1 MEYNRKQTSL
11 EPIDILKFDTVETGA
26 VFKQYDINTSILEL
40 ELVANGEPVHLK
52 DEKVYVTVKSSNS
65 LSTQLL
71 SKYSGASV
79 KEKDN
84 YKVLLR
90 AKKSRRRD
98 VNNIIDVYISPLALE
113 NSGEMVAEVMIID
126 LIKEERI
133 TSQSFTFEIK
143 PSITP
148 NRPSESAYKLV
159 KDLDGTYITDAEDVQ
174 LLVAEVE
181 PNFKLSFVGTR
192 VNEILEKA
200 NNFDVEDNTNKIQAL
215 QEKDVELES
224 KISNL
229 EKKDSS
235 LDGEIA
241 SLKSSDQN
249 IEEEIQGLKTKD
261 ESIESEISQLKSKD
275 TEIDGEIDK
284 LKNADETIKSDI
296 NSKYEE
302 LKQKTDATNN
312 EVMKLKAQDTTLGES
327 IRTNKGLIDVINPKV
342 STLEQDNQNVKNR
355 VSVLEGDMN
364 LAKSNISSLQSSNT
378 ELSQK
383 VEGVEQGN
391 ASIDKILKQLQS
403 DVERYKSSIELL
415 ESKVPVW
422 KDFKGESFKVENSF
436 YGKSK
441 DLSIKGKTLQN
452 IIKMGDF
459 SLGEIGSLDGATF
472 KISRSSTQQTAVP
485 LSKKFLQLLKSNT
498 VYTVMAKIENNTLNG
513 EFALI
518 HSFQNIMFT
527 KSPVMIPK
535 GFNGVVSKKF
545 TTIDDISLGDRM
557 EINFQLVTGT
567 VDIKNLIILE
577 GDYTDTYIDGYF
589 EGINSI
595 GDYEYNY
602 LDESQIVPGYI
613 GGADGITLNLNADD
627 GTRIAIIPC
636 ESNTIYT
643 ITKEFVTDRF
653 LIGTTTEKP
662 INGMKVTRLSQNNG
676 KSSIT
681 IKTPVDAKY
690 LLAYLTSNIKTSS
703 YGRTSINKGTC
714 KTWSEPHKHKV
725 SILSNGKNLFDYS
738 KLTDGEILT
747 FNNRRCFKFTDNST
761 NFSLNVN
768 GEKNKQYT
776 ISIKMYRDKSQE
788 TKRLNVQFVYSD
800 GTFKTYNL
808 DHDVLREFT
817 TESGKTLVKVKGAYN
832 HSMNAYIDLECTQ
845 LEEGIKS
852 TEFEP
857 YKCYKKDISLQSLGF
872 DEGFRGLNDSVYDEL
887 NDVKR
892 ETIKRIDKKVLTG
905 NEQWIMWTNSTGDVL
920 NCYLYFDRMI
930 PNLTTVVKP
939 NSIILNDRFPSNI
952 GGHLSRVEGF
962 RVASNYFTLSIHKS
976 KLGIQD
982 VNDTNNLPAL
992 KRWLNENP
1000 VTVYYELKEPI
1011 ITPLNEDVNF
1021 GTLDDL
1027 TYVSLE
1033 NNIKN
1038 ELSCQCQVSLA
1049 SVSKA

>member
-40 ELVANGEPVHLK
+40 ELVANGESVHLK

-113 NSGEMVAEVMIID
+113 NSGEMIAEVMIID

-148 NRPSESAYKLV
+148 NRPSESAYKIV

-241 SLKSSDQN
+241 SLKSSDQS
-249 IEEEIQGLKTKD
+249 IEEEIQGLKAKD

-275 TEIDGEIDK
+275 TAIGGEIDK

-342 STLEQDNQNVKNR
+342 ATLEQDNQNVKNR

-403 DVERYKSSIELL
+403 DVERYKGSIELL

-441 DLSIKGKTLQN
+441 DLSIKGKTLINMNPKSIYRFNAPSSEANKYTQDKGENSVITN
-452 IIKMGDF
+452 ISEELTSWCYVDCGTINKNM
-459 SLGEIGSLDGATF
+459 F
-472 KISRSSTQQTAVP
+472 KP
-485 LSKKFLQLLKSNT
+485 NT
-498 VYTVMAKIENNTLNG
+498 KYTIIG
-513 EFALI
+513 EFNGIESVSLMDGTATY
-518 HSFQNIMFT
+518 SMTSQ
-527 KSPVMIPK
+527 VA
-535 GFNGVVSKKF
+535 FNNNRAVVQIKP
-545 TTIDDISLGDRM
+545 LE
-557 EINFQLVTGT
+557 EINKIPNDIRIIVYCYNKKTIGT
-567 VDIKNLIILE
+567 VLAKNVMILE
-577 GDYTDTYIDGYF
+577 GDWTNKSVPNYF
-589 EGINSI
+589 EGIKSLGEQRDN
-595 GDYEYNY
+595 
-602 LDESQIVPGYI
+602 
-613 GGADGITLNLNADD
+613 
-627 GTRIAIIPC
+627 
-636 ESNTIYT
+636 
-643 ITKEFVTDRF
+643 K
-653 LIGTTTEKP
+653 
-662 INGMKVTRLSQNNG
+662 IN
-676 KSSIT
+676 
-681 IKTPVDAKY
+681 
-690 LLAYLTSNIKTSS
+690 
-703 YGRTSINKGTC
+703 
-714 KTWSEPHKHKV
+714 
-725 SILSNGKNLFDYS
+725 ILSSGKNLFNFKSIKEESYDNNS
-738 KLTDGEILT
+738 IKWIKDGLRIENHWAKSID
-747 FNNRRCFKFTDNST
+747 FKINLKPNT
-761 NFSLNVN
+761 
-768 GEKNKQYT
+768 QYT
-776 ISIKMYRDKSQE
+776 SSYNYKLIKDAINPTDTGGGKIMLHNELTGKYFALTNPKGVGS
-788 TKRLNVQFVYSD
+788 T
-800 GTFKTYNL
+800 
-808 DHDVLREFT
+808 FT
-817 TESGKTLVKVKGAYN
+817 TPEDINNYKKVVLYSAGGGGSYRGVVEITN
-832 HSMNAYIDLECTQ
+832 IQ
-845 LEEGIKS
+845 IEEGVKATTYES
-852 TEFEP
+852 
-857 YKCYKKDISLQSLGF
+857 YKEYKKDILLKPLGF
-872 DEGFRGLNDSVYDEL
+872 EDGLKGLNNSVFDEINRANGVSIRTIEKCIYDGKEEWSQYSDKEDFSCIGFYLQLSKKVDAKLDGKFICSHFKSNDVDAFPGSITIDDEL
-887 NDVKR
+887 IFVKGR
-892 ETIKRIDKKVLTG
+892 SGEL
-905 NEQWIMWTNSTGDVL
+905 SPS
-920 NCYLYFDRMI
+920 Y
-930 PNLTTVVKP
+930 VKI
-939 NSIILNDRFPSNI
+939 SILKSKLRTQD
-952 GGHLSRVEGF
+952 VEGF
-962 RVASNYFTLSIHKS
+962 KAWLS
-976 KLGIQD
+976 
-982 VNDTNNLPAL
+982 A
-992 KRWLNENP
+992 NP
-1000 VTVYYELKEPI
+1000 ITVLYELANPI
-1011 ITPLNEDVNF
+1011 ITPLEDDVSF
-1021 GTLDDL
+1021 DTLDNI

>member
-11 EPIDILKFDTVETGA
+11 EPIDILKFDTVKTGA

-113 NSGEMVAEVMIID
+113 NSGEMIAEVMIID

-241 SLKSSDQN
+241 SLKSSDQS
-249 IEEEIQGLKTKD
+249 IEEEIQGLKSKD
-261 ESIESEISQLKSKD
+261 ESIESKISQLKSKD
-275 TEIDGEIDK
+275 TAIDGEIDK

-342 STLEQDNQNVKNR
+342 ATLEQENQNVKNR

-403 DVERYKSSIELL
+403 DVERYKGSIELL

-436 YGKSK
+436 YGKSR
-441 DLSIKGKTLQN
+441 DLSIKGRTLQN
-452 IIKMGDF
+452 FAKQEKFVDNSDNQHMYIQW
-459 SLGEIGSLDGATF
+459 
-472 KISRSSTQQTAVP
+472 SSTSDLYEPGLWTIKNSTGYYLEYDIRNKQTK
-485 LSKKFLQLLKSNT
+485 SYIRGLKSNKSFT
-498 VYTVMAKIENNTLNG
+498 VNLNDNEFISNMQALGRNNVPIDKNTEKMLKENC
-513 EFALI
+513 
-518 HSFQNIMFT
+518 
-527 KSPVMIPK
+527 
-535 GFNGVVSKKF
+535 VVLK
-545 TTIDDISLGDRM
+545 GDR
-557 EINFQLVTGT
+557 L
-567 VDIKNLIILE
+567 DI
-577 GDYTDTYIDGYF
+577 IDSIDYF
-589 EGINSI
+589 EGI
-595 GDYEYNY
+595 
-602 LDESQIVPGYI
+602 
-613 GGADGITLNLNADD
+613 
-627 GTRIAIIPC
+627 
-636 ESNTIYT
+636 
-643 ITKEFVTDRF
+643 
-653 LIGTTTEKP
+653 
-662 INGMKVTRLSQNNG
+662 
-676 KSSIT
+676 KSSGE
-681 IKTPVDAKY
+681 VE
-690 LLAYLTSNIKTSS
+690 
-703 YGRTSINKGTC
+703 GNKI
-714 KTWSEPHKHKV
+714 
-725 SILSNGKNLFDYS
+725 SILSTGKNLAKLDLSNPNITPFEDGFRLECARLYGLKQDIFNMKGKYKENTQYVFSYLGKLLDNSNNNNYRLRIYYTDGSYTDNFNYSSHYS
-738 KLTDGEILT
+738 KVVM
-747 FNNRRCFKFTDNST
+747 K
-761 NFSLNVN
+761 SL
-768 GEKNKQYT
+768 
-776 ISIKMYRDKSQE
+776 
-788 TKRLNVQFVYSD
+788 
-800 GTFKTYNL
+800 
-808 DHDVLREFT
+808 
-817 TESGKTLVKVKGAYN
+817 SGKTIDMITGYYGTLNGDFIVK
-832 HSMNAYIDLECTQ
+832 DLL
-845 LEEGIKS
+845 LEEG
-852 TEFEP
+852 TQATQYEE
-857 YKCYKKDISLQSLGF
+857 YKEDKKDILLQNLGF
-872 DEGFRGLNDSVYDEL
+872 DEGLRGLNNSVYDEL
-887 NDVKR
+887 NSIRGVAVKR
-892 ETIKRIDKKVLTG
+892 VEKYT
-905 NEQWIMWTNSTGDVL
+905 MTGDEQL
-920 NCYLYFDRMI
+920 TS
-930 PNLTTVVKP
+930 NLRGNFIYCSFKLEGSV
-939 NSIILNDRFPSNI
+939 
-952 GGHLSRVEGF
+952 SRSGTEAICNKFIYIDGLWNQDDPKVQNKEGF
-962 RVASNYFTLSIHKS
+962 DLSGSAILSFQLPIS
-976 KLGIQD
+976 KLETPNTEGIKKYFKSLHD
-982 VNDTNNLPAL
+982 SG
-992 KRWLNENP
+992 NP
-1000 VTVYYELKEPI
+1000 VIVYYELAEPVE
-1011 ITPLNEDVNF
+1011 TPLNEDVNF
-1021 GTLDDL
+1021 GTLDDI

-1049 SVSKA
+1049 SSRA

>member
-11 EPIDILKFDTVETGA
+11 EPIDILKFDTVKTGA

-113 NSGEMVAEVMIID
+113 NSGEMIAEVMIID

-148 NRPSESAYKLV
+148 NRPSESAYKIV

-275 TEIDGEIDK
+275 TAIDGEIDK

-403 DVERYKSSIELL
+403 DVERYKGSIELL

-436 YGKSK
+436 YGKSRY
-441 DLSIKGKTLQN
+441 LSIKGKTLN
-452 IIKMGDF
+452 NLYKINTIKDNNEKY
-459 SLGEIGSLDGATF
+459 LLIDTF
-472 KISRSSTQQTAVP
+472 EKDAPKDRV
-485 LSKKFLQLLKSNT
+485 
-498 VYTVMAKIENNTLNG
+498 VYIVNNTNKILLLNVYKIG
-513 EFALI
+513 GGWDSNPIIRENSISKLDLTGKRLTGFLGMYDRGWK
-518 HSFQNIMFT
+518 N
-527 KSPVMIPK
+527 SPADKEELKNTCIV
-535 GFNGVVSKKF
+535 
-545 TTIDDISLGDRM
+545 LDR
-557 EINFQLVTGT
+557 E
-567 VDIKNLIILE
+567 E
-577 GDYTDTYIDGYF
+577 DYMPQKYF
-589 EGINSI
+589 EGI
-595 GDYEYNY
+595 
-602 LDESQIVPGYI
+602 
-613 GGADGITLNLNADD
+613 
-627 GTRIAIIPC
+627 
-636 ESNTIYT
+636 
-643 ITKEFVTDRF
+643 
-653 LIGTTTEKP
+653 
-662 INGMKVTRLSQNNG
+662 
-676 KSSIT
+676 KS
-681 IKTPVDAKY
+681 
-690 LLAYLTSNIKTSS
+690 LGEQEGN
-703 YGRTSINKGTC
+703 
-714 KTWSEPHKHKV
+714 KV
-725 SILSNGKNLFDYS
+725 SILSHGKNLLKPPLIDIT
-738 KLTDGEILT
+738 KKQGVCDITLTKDGGFIINGT
-747 FNNRRCFKFTDNST
+747 NST
-761 NFSLNVN
+761 TGGGRHLFSDIYFYKVKRGVSYTLSCVHMGGTSTDQYSPTLFLTNTNDHSDIPASINTVSPTKKVTFVADKDMLLFCGVNVN
-768 GEKNKQYT
+768 INQSYNNYK
-776 ISIKMYRDKSQE
+776 IKVMLEESS
-788 TKRLNVQFVYSD
+788 NV
-800 GTFKTYNL
+800 
-808 DHDVLREFT
+808 
-817 TESGKTLVKVKGAYN
+817 TEYEAYN
-832 HSMNAYIDLECTQ
+832 GC
-845 LEEGIKS
+845 
-852 TEFEP
+852 
-857 YKCYKKDISLQSLGF
+857 KKDISLQPLGF
-872 DEGFRGLNDSVYDEL
+872 DEGLRGLSSFVYDEL
-887 NDVKR
+887 DDSKNIA
-892 ETIKRIDKKVLTG
+892 IKRIEKYVV
-905 NEQWIMWTNSTGDVL
+905 TGDEKFLSEVRESYMYCYFTL
-920 NCYLYFDRMI
+920 NGS
-930 PNLTTVVKP
+930 KP
-939 NSIILNDRFPSNI
+939 GSGEEAMCNQFKYVNALWNKDNPDAQE
-952 GGHLSRVEGF
+952 VEGF
-962 RVASNYFTLSIHKS
+962 DFSGENSLTFQLSIN
-976 KLGIQD
+976 KLETH
-982 VNDTNNLPAL
+982 DTEGVKKYFKKLY
-992 KRWLNENP
+992 ESDNP
-1000 VTVYYELKEPI
+1000 VVVYYKLKEPI
-1011 ITPLNEDVNF
+1011 ITSLNEDINF
-1021 GTLDDL
+1021 GTLDDV

>member
-11 EPIDILKFDTVETGA
+11 EPIDILKFDTVKTGA

-113 NSGEMVAEVMIID
+113 NSGEMIAEVMIID

-241 SLKSSDQN
+241 SLKSSDQS
-249 IEEEIQGLKTKD
+249 IEEEIQGLKAKD

-275 TEIDGEIDK
+275 TAIDGEIDK

-342 STLEQDNQNVKNR
+342 ATLEQDNQNVKNR

-383 VEGVEQGN
+383 VGGVEQGN
-391 ASIDKILKQLQS
+391 ASINEILKQLQS

-459 SLGEIGSLDGATF
+459 SLREIGSLDGATF
-472 KISRSSTQQTAVP
+472 KINRSSSSQVTAIS
-485 LSKKFLQLLKSNT
+485 LAKKFLPLLKSNT

-518 HSFQNIMFT
+518 HSYQNTMFT
-527 KSPVMIPK
+527 KTSVMIPR

-545 TTIDDISLGDRM
+545 TTIDDVSLGDRI

-589 EGINSI
+589 EGISSI

-636 ESNTIYT
+636 ESNAIYT

-725 SILSNGKNLFDYS
+725 SILSSGKNLFNVTFEKGMAINS
-738 KLTDGEILT
+738 NDGTTYNQPNRDLSDFQKVPPNTQLILSGGVFAGKCL
-747 FNNRRCFKFTDNST
+747 FN
-761 NFSLNVN
+761 
-768 GEKNKQYT
+768 KNKEF
-776 ISIKMYRDKSQE
+776 IKGVP
-788 TKRLNVQFVYSD
+788 TN
-800 GTFKTYNL
+800 N
-808 DHDVLREFT
+808 FT
-817 TESGKTLVKVKGAYN
+817 TTSDTYYIRISVDNTQSYN
-832 HSMNAYIDLECTQ
+832 TQ
-845 LEEGIKS
+845 LEEGSIATS
-852 TEFEP
+852 YEP
-857 YKCYKKDISLQSLGF
+857 YKCDKKDILLNELGF
-872 DEGFRGLNDSVYDEL
+872 DEGLRGFDSTICDEL
-887 NDVKR
+887 NDIKNVA
-892 ETIKRIDKKVLTG
+892 IKRIEKIVINDINISEIQDRPNAQNTNWFQTDYISNTTIKTG
-905 NEQWIMWTNSTGDVL
+905 GL
-920 NCYLYFDRMI
+920 NINNKLIGVTEGQAWAD
-930 PNLTTVVKP
+930 
-939 NSIILNDRFPSNI
+939 SNDF
-952 GGHLSRVEGF
+952 EC
-962 RVASNYFTLSIHKS
+962 LSITGTSSGARIK
-976 KLGIQD
+976 GR
-982 VNDTNNLPAL
+982 VNKGVTSEQL
-992 KRWLNENP
+992 KERLKGLI
-1000 VTVYYELKEPI
+1000 VYYELAEPVE
-1011 ITPLNEDVNF
+1011 TPLNKDINF
-1021 GTLDDL
+1021 DTLDDI

-1033 NNIKN
+1033 NSIKN

-1049 SVSKA
+1049 SSKA